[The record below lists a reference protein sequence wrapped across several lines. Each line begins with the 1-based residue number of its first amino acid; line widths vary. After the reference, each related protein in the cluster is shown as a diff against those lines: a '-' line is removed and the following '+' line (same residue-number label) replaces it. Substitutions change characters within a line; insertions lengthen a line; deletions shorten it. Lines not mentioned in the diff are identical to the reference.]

1 MRIFGMTL
9 IKKMTRMNWMFQNF
23 SAASN
28 SCNSFVLSE
37 FMVVPITKTELSARR
52 QGGDQKGHSLG
63 FPSAG

>member
-37 FMVVPITKTELSARR
+37 FMVVPITKTELSAKTPRR
-52 QGGDQKGHSLG
+52 
-63 FPSAG
+63 